1 MHSECSV
8 TNNVFFIHFR
18 CHHVRYRYSPNCLQ
32 HLTVQTKWKL
42 FRFYLDEKSWHHFI
56 FFNIIQ
62 YPIVVPCA
70 APEYGLHLSF
80 YYRKFATPFIS
91 ILWYLDLNLYLCLAF
106 ERISICSLFEQMNWK
121 IGNFQCDGW
130 WQNADCLPGTRCWLD
145 GFILLLS
152 LYCS

>member
-8 TNNVFFIHFR
+8 TNNLFFIHFR
-18 CHHVRYRYSPNCLQ
+18 CHHVRYVFTESPSTFNRSNEMK
-32 HLTVQTKWKL
+32 TFSIL
-42 FRFYLDEKSWHHFI
+42 FGFFSLHHFI
-56 FFNIIQ
+56 LFNIIQ
-62 YPIVVPCA
+62 YPIVVPCT

-91 ILWYLDLNLYLCLAF
+91 ILWYLDLNLYLCLAI